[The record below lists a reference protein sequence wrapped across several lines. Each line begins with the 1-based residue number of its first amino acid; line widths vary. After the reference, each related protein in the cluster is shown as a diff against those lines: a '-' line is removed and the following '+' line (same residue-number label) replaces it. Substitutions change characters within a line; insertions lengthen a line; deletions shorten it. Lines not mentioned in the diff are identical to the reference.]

1 MKQQRT
7 FSRWIL
13 LAIVTALMLSAC
25 GSQPTPTSTPTATA
39 AETTAPIVSAS
50 GEVLPAQWTTLSFA
64 QAGNLNEL
72 LVKEG
77 DAVKAGEVIARLEAP
92 DLNAALAQ
100 KQAAVKVA
108 EANLAQL
115 TAAPR
120 PADVEAAQQAVKA
133 AQARVAAATAQR
145 DRLYSAVTDADV
157 IQAQAQV
164 AAAQIQKDQL
174 HEAMDKILRKG
185 GFALAAGEPVANQLK
200 YTELELAAA
209 QAVLTDLQDGPT
221 IDQRRMA
228 EA

>member
-120 PADVEAAQQAVKA
+120 PADVEAA
-133 AQARVAAATAQR
+133 
-145 DRLYSAVTDADV
+145 
-157 IQAQAQV
+157 
-164 AAAQIQKDQL
+164 
-174 HEAMDKILRKG
+174 
-185 GFALAAGEPVANQLK
+185 
-200 YTELELAAA
+200 
-209 QAVLTDLQDGPT
+209 
-221 IDQRRMA
+221 
-228 EA
+228 